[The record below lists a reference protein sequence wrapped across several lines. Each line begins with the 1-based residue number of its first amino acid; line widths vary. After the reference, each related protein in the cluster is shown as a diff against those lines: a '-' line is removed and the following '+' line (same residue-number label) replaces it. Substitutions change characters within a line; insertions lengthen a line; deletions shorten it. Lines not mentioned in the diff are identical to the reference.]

1 MQCNTSQC
9 LETALRVQLKGDV
22 ALRLLPRL
30 ACLQVRWHVTA
41 TRWHMMHLWERILAD
56 LGISWEYLDA

>member
-1 MQCNTSQC
+1 MQ
-9 LETALRVQLKGDV
+9 TAAPVLTV
-22 ALRLLPRL
+22 ARSLFSDHLH

-56 LGISWEYLDA
+56 LGISWEYLEAETVG